1 MEQTFRAVIWMIVA
15 VLIVTGTYVVFN
27 ATHTFYKFSL
37 LGGRFFEEG
46 RYSRALPY
54 LLSAYRMKPG
64 DKNIAWK
71 LVWTYGHLN
80 REGEGRRILEEI
92 NNKFPSDPKVSESL
106 GDLAFSQKAYA
117 VAQRDYERVLA
128 RKPSMG
134 LHKKYIDVLLAQ
146 KKYADAIG
154 QMDILLSIAPEDQDL
169 RYQHAQVVSAAG
181 DHERAARELQAL
193 LEDGDIKKEV
203 LTMMGDELRLLGR
216 DEEAIKMYQRAEN
229 G

>member
-1 MEQTFRAVIWMIVA
+1 MKQTYRTVVWMIVA
-15 VLIVTGTYVVFN
+15 VSIVSATYVVFN

-46 RYSRALPY
+46 EYSYALPY
-54 LLSAYRMKPG
+54 LLSAYRMNPQ

-71 LVWTYGHLN
+71 LVWTYEHLN
-80 REGEGRRILEEI
+80 REGEGRRVLEEI
-92 NNKFPSDPKVSESL
+92 NNRFPTDPKVSESL
-106 GDLAFSQKAYA
+106 ADMAFTEKAYTLS
-117 VAQRDYERVLA
+117 QGYYERVLA
-128 RKPSMG
+128 KKPSMEVRR
-134 LHKKYIDVLLAQ
+134 KYANVLLAQ

-154 QMDILLSIAPEDQDL
+154 QMDILLSYAPDDNDL

-181 DHERAARELQAL
+181 DHERAERELQAL
-193 LEDGDIKKEV
+193 LDDGDTKKEV

-216 DEEAIKMYQRAEN
+216 DEEAIKVYQRAEN